1 MHACILTYLHTYTH
15 ELPNQPQPPRQEK
28 QNLIEAGDE
37 AGAKALEE
45 KAQAAAAEA
54 EAKEELDMEN
64 LDVPWTNVVREW
76 LVNGW

>member
-1 MHACILTYLHTYTH
+1 
-15 ELPNQPQPPRQEK
+15 
-28 QNLIEAGDE
+28 LIEAGDE

-76 LVNGW
+76 LVIGW